1 MRSRRTWCRPRRSTS
16 AASAPASRRPARSAR
31 LTCAAGASWS
41 SAPATAR
48 SSRCASRKSAPPAR
62 AEARTAPGRVA
73 WGPERV
79 AVEQRP
85 VVEERHGLGVLVDH
99 HAWSPPLAPDRCLTE
114 CEGYEQ
120 PEQPDTGSEPGA
132 GQPGAG
138 QPGALHEGQ
147 SRRHLRRGARL
158 DLRRGG
164 GVLPRGGGHADRRG
178 AGQRGQLA
186 GRRDLQRPAVV
197 DPQPGA
203 AFGATSAW
211 HPDRAPRAAR
221 TRLARLAALAAAPPG
236 DTVAGRRRG
245 RAVDVRHRDRRRH
258 RHRGRDPQAAR
269 GGARWPR
276 RGERAHLGGRRP
288 GLERSAPGRPA
299 ARALVVDRRA
309 RGQRPVEPQLDLD
322 LGLGWPERAA
332 AQLHLTGGHHQHPH
346 AHHHPHA
353 LHTAALHQIAGRR
366 RARGP
371 PRDAMAAAWRV
382 YWRSPGSAR
391 RYRQATRAGT
401 AHQSAGQGS
410 FPRQLGPHNPVRR
423 RPVRSTLEP
432 VAPTKV
438 KISVVVE
445 PDELGPAI
453 ERTARRLSREGKVP
467 RPVLEARIGREALI
481 AEAIEHE
488 AVPEFYAKAV
498 EELGVEPLSR
508 GKVEPPDY
516 KDGQPLEFSAT
527 VEVKPRIDLPPYRGV
542 EVERPE
548 IEVTDKHLDTQ
559 LDQLRE
565 RFAQLEVIGRPIA
578 KGDFLRFNGTLP
590 EEAGELAGQEVTFT
604 VLVKEAKSKVLP
616 ALDDDFAQEASEFDT
631 LDELRA
637 HLRERLEEA
646 ATGQVRSELETRVF
660 DTFLGQ
666 VDVPLPETLVNDE
679 LQFRASR
686 FVQQLNLMGIS
697 LEQYQQGAETTRE
710 QLEADLRAQAERA
723 VKAQLVLE
731 AVAAAEGIEASDEEV
746 EAEIGRQAQRLG
758 REPGDVRKAL
768 GAGRDGVIRGDI
780 LRTKALELLV
790 ENADVAVQQGGGE
803 AETVGAAGAPD
814 GDDEQA
820 PKE

>member
-1 MRSRRTWCRPRRSTS
+1 
-16 AASAPASRRPARSAR
+16 
-31 LTCAAGASWS
+31 
-41 SAPATAR
+41 
-48 SSRCASRKSAPPAR
+48 
-62 AEARTAPGRVA
+62 
-73 WGPERV
+73 
-79 AVEQRP
+79 
-85 VVEERHGLGVLVDH
+85 
-99 HAWSPPLAPDRCLTE
+99 
-114 CEGYEQ
+114 
-120 PEQPDTGSEPGA
+120 
-132 GQPGAG
+132 
-138 QPGALHEGQ
+138 
-147 SRRHLRRGARL
+147 
-158 DLRRGG
+158 
-164 GVLPRGGGHADRRG
+164 
-178 AGQRGQLA
+178 
-186 GRRDLQRPAVV
+186 
-197 DPQPGA
+197 
-203 AFGATSAW
+203 
-211 HPDRAPRAAR
+211 
-221 TRLARLAALAAAPPG
+221 
-236 DTVAGRRRG
+236 
-245 RAVDVRHRDRRRH
+245 
-258 RHRGRDPQAAR
+258 
-269 GGARWPR
+269 
-276 RGERAHLGGRRP
+276 
-288 GLERSAPGRPA
+288 
-299 ARALVVDRRA
+299 
-309 RGQRPVEPQLDLD
+309 
-322 LGLGWPERAA
+322 
-332 AQLHLTGGHHQHPH
+332 
-346 AHHHPHA
+346 
-353 LHTAALHQIAGRR
+353 
-366 RARGP
+366 
-371 PRDAMAAAWRV
+371 
-382 YWRSPGSAR
+382 
-391 RYRQATRAGT
+391 
-401 AHQSAGQGS
+401 
-410 FPRQLGPHNPVRR
+410 
-423 RPVRSTLEP
+423 VRSTLEP

-453 ERTARRLSREGKVP
+453 ERTARRLSREVKVPGFRKGKVP

-578 KGDFLRFNGTLP
+578 KGDFAQIDLRATRHSEEIAELTRTDFLYEVGSGTVVPELDEQLEGTHKGDILRFNGTLP

-758 REPGDVRKAL
+758 REPEDVRKAL

>member
-1 MRSRRTWCRPRRSTS
+1 M
-16 AASAPASRRPARSAR
+16 
-31 LTCAAGASWS
+31 
-41 SAPATAR
+41 
-48 SSRCASRKSAPPAR
+48 
-62 AEARTAPGRVA
+62 
-73 WGPERV
+73 
-79 AVEQRP
+79 
-85 VVEERHGLGVLVDH
+85 
-99 HAWSPPLAPDRCLTE
+99 
-114 CEGYEQ
+114 
-120 PEQPDTGSEPGA
+120 
-132 GQPGAG
+132 
-138 QPGALHEGQ
+138 
-147 SRRHLRRGARL
+147 
-158 DLRRGG
+158 
-164 GVLPRGGGHADRRG
+164 
-178 AGQRGQLA
+178 
-186 GRRDLQRPAVV
+186 
-197 DPQPGA
+197 
-203 AFGATSAW
+203 
-211 HPDRAPRAAR
+211 
-221 TRLARLAALAAAPPG
+221 
-236 DTVAGRRRG
+236 
-245 RAVDVRHRDRRRH
+245 
-258 RHRGRDPQAAR
+258 
-269 GGARWPR
+269 
-276 RGERAHLGGRRP
+276 
-288 GLERSAPGRPA
+288 
-299 ARALVVDRRA
+299 
-309 RGQRPVEPQLDLD
+309 
-322 LGLGWPERAA
+322 
-332 AQLHLTGGHHQHPH
+332 
-346 AHHHPHA
+346 
-353 LHTAALHQIAGRR
+353 
-366 RARGP
+366 
-371 PRDAMAAAWRV
+371 
-382 YWRSPGSAR
+382 
-391 RYRQATRAGT
+391 
-401 AHQSAGQGS
+401 
-410 FPRQLGPHNPVRR
+410 
-423 RPVRSTLEP
+423 RSTLEP

-453 ERTARRLSREGKVP
+453 ERTARRLSREVKVPGFRKGKVP

-578 KGDFLRFNGTLP
+578 KGDFAQIDLRATRHSEEIAELTRTDFLYEVGSGTVVPELDEQLEGTHKGDILRFNGTLP

-646 ATGQVRSELETRVF
+646 ATGQVRSELETRVL
-660 DTFLGQ
+660 DAFLGQ

-758 REPGDVRKAL
+758 REPEDVRKAL

>member
-1 MRSRRTWCRPRRSTS
+1 
-16 AASAPASRRPARSAR
+16 
-31 LTCAAGASWS
+31 
-41 SAPATAR
+41 
-48 SSRCASRKSAPPAR
+48 
-62 AEARTAPGRVA
+62 
-73 WGPERV
+73 
-79 AVEQRP
+79 
-85 VVEERHGLGVLVDH
+85 
-99 HAWSPPLAPDRCLTE
+99 
-114 CEGYEQ
+114 
-120 PEQPDTGSEPGA
+120 
-132 GQPGAG
+132 
-138 QPGALHEGQ
+138 
-147 SRRHLRRGARL
+147 
-158 DLRRGG
+158 
-164 GVLPRGGGHADRRG
+164 
-178 AGQRGQLA
+178 
-186 GRRDLQRPAVV
+186 
-197 DPQPGA
+197 
-203 AFGATSAW
+203 
-211 HPDRAPRAAR
+211 
-221 TRLARLAALAAAPPG
+221 
-236 DTVAGRRRG
+236 
-245 RAVDVRHRDRRRH
+245 
-258 RHRGRDPQAAR
+258 
-269 GGARWPR
+269 
-276 RGERAHLGGRRP
+276 
-288 GLERSAPGRPA
+288 
-299 ARALVVDRRA
+299 
-309 RGQRPVEPQLDLD
+309 
-322 LGLGWPERAA
+322 
-332 AQLHLTGGHHQHPH
+332 
-346 AHHHPHA
+346 
-353 LHTAALHQIAGRR
+353 
-366 RARGP
+366 
-371 PRDAMAAAWRV
+371 
-382 YWRSPGSAR
+382 
-391 RYRQATRAGT
+391 
-401 AHQSAGQGS
+401 
-410 FPRQLGPHNPVRR
+410 
-423 RPVRSTLEP
+423 VRSTLEP

-453 ERTARRLSREGKVP
+453 ERTARRLSREVKVPGFRKGKVP

-578 KGDFLRFNGTLP
+578 KGDFAQIDLRATRHSEEIAELTRTDFLYEVGSGTVVPELDEQLEGTHKGDILRFNGTLP

-758 REPGDVRKAL
+758 REPEDVRKAL

-790 ENADVAVQQGGGE
+790 ENADVAVQQGG
-803 AETVGAAGAPD
+803 ARRRR
-814 GDDEQA
+814 
-820 PKE
+820 